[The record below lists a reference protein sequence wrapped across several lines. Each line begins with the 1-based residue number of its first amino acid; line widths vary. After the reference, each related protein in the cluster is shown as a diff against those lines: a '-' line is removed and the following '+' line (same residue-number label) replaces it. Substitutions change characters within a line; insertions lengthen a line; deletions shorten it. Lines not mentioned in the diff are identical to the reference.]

1 LKYLDMIK
9 RGHLPFHHNR
19 VNEDA
24 RVFLQRLLPRGTA
37 ADRFT
42 LAATCRTLYLA
53 FKQMDAGEVYD
64 VLAVCLIPG
73 GGRTDSP
80 LASDNFPYRDRR
92 GLSGRAPQDL
102 RRDDSL

>member
-1 LKYLDMIK
+1 MRLEILQAFHGYLLKYLDMIK

-73 GGRTDSP
+73 GQPDGFSVSVR
-80 LASDNFPYRDRR
+80 
-92 GLSGRAPQDL
+92 
-102 RRDDSL
+102 